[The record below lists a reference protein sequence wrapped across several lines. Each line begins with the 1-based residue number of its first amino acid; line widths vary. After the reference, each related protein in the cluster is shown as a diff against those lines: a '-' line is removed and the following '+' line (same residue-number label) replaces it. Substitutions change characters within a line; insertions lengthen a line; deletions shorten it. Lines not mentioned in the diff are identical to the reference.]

1 MNIYIAPF
9 NDFKKGEI
17 EFLKSSLSKIF
28 GSVKVLPKLKVPQSA
43 YNFFRRQ
50 YNASLLLENLP
61 IFKDG
66 ITLGITS
73 LDIYAD
79 NLNFIFGLAEIKGKR
94 ALISTYRLDP
104 TFYGESFDKD
114 LYYLRIIKEAL
125 HEIGHVL
132 GLPHCENKTCVMS
145 FSNSIFEVDR
155 KSSFYCENCLK
166 KLNIFLSAKSI

>member
-1 MNIYIAPF
+1 MNIYIVPF
-9 NDFKKGEI
+9 NDFKKGEV
-17 EFLKSSLSKIF
+17 EFLKTSLRKIF
-28 GSVKVLPKLKVPQSA
+28 GSVKELSKLEIPKLA
-43 YNFFRRQ
+43 YDFLKRQ
-50 YNASLLLENLP
+50 YNASFLLENLP
-61 IFKDG
+61 FFKDG
-66 ITLGITS
+66 ITLGVTS
-73 LDIYAD
+73 VDIYVD

-104 TFYGESFDKD
+104 TFYGETFNKD

-166 KLNIFLSAKSI
+166 KLNIF